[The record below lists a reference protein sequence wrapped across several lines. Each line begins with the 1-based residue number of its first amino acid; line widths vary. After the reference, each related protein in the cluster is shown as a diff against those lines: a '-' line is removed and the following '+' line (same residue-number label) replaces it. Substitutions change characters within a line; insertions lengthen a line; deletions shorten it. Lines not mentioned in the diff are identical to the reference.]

1 MKVQQYSENKYM
13 FYDIYILIESIENS
27 KHLQALQ
34 KATESHDKKPLKP
47 LKKDNKSK
55 SPVKDKE
62 VVVDILEEDLMFD
75 DIKESLNGW
84 ARIISYKAIDGD
96 ADKKCE
102 LESVVEGKFKNGL
115 KEGYCRGISAIN
127 GSSCAG
133 FNKQGIP
140 HGKWSAYKPS
150 GEFSHPEGL
159 YEGTTCQ
166 KNMEIKTFNE
176 GIMKST

>member
-1 MKVQQYSENKYM
+1 MNVQQYAENKYM
-13 FYDIYILIESIENS
+13 FYDIYILIESIRNNQHIE
-27 KHLQALQ
+27 ALH
-34 KATESHDKKPLKP
+34 KATEQHDKPLKP
-47 LKKDNKSK
+47 VKKNTKSK
-55 SPVKDKE
+55 SPVKAPA
-62 VVVDILEEDLMFD
+62 VVVEITDEDLQFD

-84 ARIISYKAIDGD
+84 ARIISYKSIDGY
-96 ADKKCE
+96 KTKNCE

-140 HGKWSAYKPS
+140 HGKWSAYKPT

-159 YEGTTCQ
+159 YEGTSC
-166 KNMEIKTFNE
+166 
-176 GIMKST
+176 